1 MRDFQGMIGFP
12 LAAKTRYNPLLGK
25 PARAVGLALF
35 PPTWVFEPNR
45 AIGWAKFRAYMLQ
58 THP

>member
-1 MRDFQGMIGFP
+1 MIGFP
-12 LAAKTRYNPLLGK
+12 LVAKTRYNSRLGK
-25 PARAVGLALF
+25 PAKTVGLAQF
-35 PPTWVFEPNR
+35 PPTSVFEPNH